1 MGARVKM
8 GALGKFE
15 LLSQKWQEL
24 GSMNQAR
31 VGADI
36 IWNMAHL
43 FTQPAG
49 TPFRP
54 SGLDDVKLDNVDDAL
69 DDVAGG
75 HPCISQCLLVPL
87 RTG

>member
-1 MGARVKM
+1 MR
-8 GALGKFE
+8 ALGKFE

-49 TPFRP
+49 TPFQP
-54 SGLDDVKLDNVDDAL
+54 SGLDDVKLDNIDDAL

-75 HPCISQCLLVPL
+75 HHGLSHRLLVTY
-87 RTG
+87 RHFV

>member
-31 VGADI
+31 VGADV
-36 IWNMAHL
+36 IWKMARF

-49 TPFRP
+49 TQFQP

-87 RTG
+87 KTG